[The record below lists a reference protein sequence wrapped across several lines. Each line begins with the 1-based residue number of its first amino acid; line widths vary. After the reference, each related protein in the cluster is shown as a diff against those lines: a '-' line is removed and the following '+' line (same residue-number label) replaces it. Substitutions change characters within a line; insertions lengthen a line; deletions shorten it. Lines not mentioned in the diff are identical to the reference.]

1 MCVAARPVGVPSP
14 IAYPPGSGGYG
25 VLELERKLMLFIAV
39 AIVVLVGSMF
49 VKDPEAARAWR
60 PKIRTSERPAAV
72 LPTLS
77 REEIVEKPAAAR
89 SEQPAPTPAPSPA
102 DFATSYVR
110 VLDPSGK
117 PRAGVPVMWRDGD
130 PLVGASK
137 ALGPVATTDAD
148 GLASLPRPRGAAVA
162 WAGLLLEEPLSSA
175 IAMDRHE
182 TVLKTPPL
190 APVEVRLVDAQG
202 HPWTGPGDVRVVVA
216 ARDPLVDADA
226 AAVSVKESVGGT
238 ALFPFVETDT
248 LLSVEASVVGGT
260 VAPKLV
266 VGPTVEG
273 TPLVV
278 RLDVDPTPAVTP
290 DAVVAVPAA
299 AGPAQPVGEAA
310 PGRGLLLPRVKY
322 VGRGAEA
329 PKWPHLVEVVATRK
343 GERTPSAGSRL
354 DPRDTAGLCL
364 SPGTWTL
371 SVRMWRVGAKGWR
384 RVDVAPPSGGWPS
397 VKVADGATSSAT
409 VSVSG
414 TALADAVRLLTE
426 AP

>member
-1 MCVAARPVGVPSP
+1 M
-14 IAYPPGSGGYG
+14 
-25 VLELERKLMLFIAV
+25 LELERKLMLFIAV

-72 LPTLS
+72 MPTLS
-77 REEIVEKPAAAR
+77 REEPAEQPAAAR
-89 SEQPAPTPAPSPA
+89 SEQPAPNPAPSPA

-117 PRAGVPVMWRDGD
+117 PRTGVPVMWRDGD

-162 WAGLLLEEPLSSA
+162 WAGLLLEEPLSA
-175 IAMDRHE
+175 TIATDRHE
-182 TVLKTPPL
+182 TVLRTPPL

-202 HPWTGPGDVRVVVA
+202 HPWAGPGDVRVVVA

-290 DAVVAVPAA
+290 DAVAAVPAA
-299 AGPAQPVGEAA
+299 SGPAQPVGEAA
-310 PGRGLLLPRVKY
+310 PGRGQI
-322 VGRGAEA
+322 GRA
-329 PKWPHLVEVVATRK
+329 HV
-343 GERTPSAGSRL
+343 
-354 DPRDTAGLCL
+354 
-364 SPGTWTL
+364 
-371 SVRMWRVGAKGWR
+371 
-384 RVDVAPPSGGWPS
+384 
-397 VKVADGATSSAT
+397 
-409 VSVSG
+409 
-414 TALADAVRLLTE
+414 
-426 AP
+426 